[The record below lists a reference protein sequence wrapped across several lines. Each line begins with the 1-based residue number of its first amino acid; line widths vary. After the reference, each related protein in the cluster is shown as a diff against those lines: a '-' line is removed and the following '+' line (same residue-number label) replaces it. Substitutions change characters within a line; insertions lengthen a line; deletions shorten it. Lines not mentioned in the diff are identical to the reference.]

1 MNTERNEFV
10 NDVTGDIAEVSLD
23 DVNNNPG
30 VDNANT
36 SDVGNLAIHMNYLG
50 IDDPDEDEENAE
62 DMEDELGSENITGA
76 AALPVD
82 DAIMEDPEIFQ
93 RTERVTRAVE
103 MSDIEA
109 SASNNPED
117 WGQKWLYEM
126 KMVDKNTAPIS
137 MTPTTKVSTINQRLS
152 EEFGPGVIYFGF
164 QYTENGSVIPA
175 NPLMSVGEL
184 AKMSQINM
192 AFEFNERYKE
202 EDD

>member
-36 SDVGNLAIHMNYLG
+36 SDVGNLAIHMDYLG
-50 IDDPDEDEENAE
+50 IDDPDEDEKNAE

-76 AALPVD
+76 AALPNV
-82 DAIMEDPEIFQ
+82 IMEDPEISQ
-93 RTERVTRAVE
+93 RTARVTRAVE

-152 EEFGPGVIYFGF
+152 EEFGPGVMYFGF

-175 NPLMSVGEL
+175 NPSMSVGEL
-184 AKMSQINM
+184 AKMSRINM
-192 AFEFNERYKE
+192 AFEFNERYEE

>member
-36 SDVGNLAIHMNYLG
+36 SDVGNLAIHMDYLG
-50 IDDPDEDEENAE
+50 IDDPDEDEKNAE

-76 AALPVD
+76 AALPNV
-82 DAIMEDPEIFQ
+82 IMEDPEISQ
-93 RTERVTRAVE
+93 RTARVTRAVE

-137 MTPTTKVSTINQRLS
+137 MTPATKVSTINQRLS

-164 QYTENGSVIPA
+164 QYAENGSVIPA

-192 AFEFNERYKE
+192 AFEFNERYEE

>member
-10 NDVTGDIAEVSLD
+10 NDVTGNAAEASLD

-30 VDNANT
+30 MDDANNDT
-36 SDVGNLAIHMNYLG
+36 SDEKELAIHMNYLG
-50 IDDPDEDEENAE
+50 ISDPEENTKNTE
-62 DMEDELGSENITGA
+62 DMEDELGSDNIAGA
-76 AALPVD
+76 AAID
-82 DAIMEDPEIFQ
+82 DTIMEDPEVFQ

-152 EEFGPGVIYFGF
+152 EEFGPGVMYFGF

-175 NPLMSVGEL
+175 NPSMSVGEL
-184 AKMSQINM
+184 AKMSRINM
-192 AFEFNERYKE
+192 AFEFNERYEE

>member
-36 SDVGNLAIHMNYLG
+36 SDVGNLAIHMDYLG
-50 IDDPDEDEENAE
+50 IDDPDEDEKNAE

-76 AALPVD
+76 AALPNV
-82 DAIMEDPEIFQ
+82 IMEDPEISQ
-93 RTERVTRAVE
+93 RTARVTRAVE

-175 NPLMSVGEL
+175 NPSMSVGEL
-184 AKMSQINM
+184 AKMSRINM
-192 AFEFNERYKE
+192 AFEFNERYEE

>member
-23 DVNNNPG
+23 DVNNSPG

-36 SDVGNLAIHMNYLG
+36 SDVGNLAIHMDYLG
-50 IDDPDEDEENAE
+50 IDDPDEDEKNAE

-76 AALPVD
+76 AALPNVT
-82 DAIMEDPEIFQ
+82 MEDPEISQ
-93 RTERVTRAVE
+93 RTARVTRAVE

-152 EEFGPGVIYFGF
+152 EEFGPGVMYFGF

-175 NPLMSVGEL
+175 NPSMSVGEL
-184 AKMSQINM
+184 AKMSRINM
-192 AFEFNERYKE
+192 AFEFNERYEE

>member
-36 SDVGNLAIHMNYLG
+36 SDVGNLAIHMDYLG
-50 IDDPDEDEENAE
+50 IDDPDEDEKNAE

-76 AALPVD
+76 AALPNV
-82 DAIMEDPEIFQ
+82 IMEDPEISQ
-93 RTERVTRAVE
+93 RTARVTRAVE

-137 MTPTTKVSTINQRLS
+137 MTPATKVSTINQRLS

-175 NPLMSVGEL
+175 SPLMSVGEL

-192 AFEFNERYKE
+192 AFEFNERYEE

>member
-36 SDVGNLAIHMNYLG
+36 SDVGNLAIHMDYLG
-50 IDDPDEDEENAE
+50 IDDPDEDEKNAE

-76 AALPVD
+76 AALPNV
-82 DAIMEDPEIFQ
+82 IMEDPEISQ
-93 RTERVTRAVE
+93 RTARVTRAVE

-152 EEFGPGVIYFGF
+152 EEFGPGVMYFGF

-175 NPLMSVGEL
+175 NPSMSVGEL
-184 AKMSQINM
+184 AKMSRINM
-192 AFEFNERYKE
+192 AFELNERYEE

>member
-36 SDVGNLAIHMNYLG
+36 SDVGNLAIHMDYLG
-50 IDDPDEDEENAE
+50 IDDPDEDEKNAE

-76 AALPVD
+76 AALPVN
-82 DAIMEDPEIFQ
+82 DAVMEDPEIFQ

-152 EEFGPGVIYFGF
+152 EEFGPGVMYFGF

-175 NPLMSVGEL
+175 NPSMSVGEL
-184 AKMSQINM
+184 AKMSRINM
-192 AFEFNERYKE
+192 AFEFNERYEE

>member
-36 SDVGNLAIHMNYLG
+36 SDVGNLAIHMDYLG
-50 IDDPDEDEENAE
+50 IDDPDEDEKNAE

-76 AALPVD
+76 AALPNV
-82 DAIMEDPEIFQ
+82 IMEDPEISQ
-93 RTERVTRAVE
+93 RTARVTRAVE

-137 MTPTTKVSTINQRLS
+137 LTPATKVSTINGRLA

-175 NPLMSVGEL
+175 SPLMSVGEL

-192 AFEFNERYKE
+192 AFEFNERYEE

>member
-36 SDVGNLAIHMNYLG
+36 SDVGNLAIHMDYLG
-50 IDDPDEDEENAE
+50 IDDPDEDEKNAE

-76 AALPVD
+76 AALPNV
-82 DAIMEDPEIFQ
+82 IMEDPEISQ
-93 RTERVTRAVE
+93 RTARVTRAVE

-117 WGQKWLYEM
+117 WGQKWMYEV

-175 NPLMSVGEL
+175 SPLMSVGEL

-192 AFEFNERYKE
+192 AFEYNERYEE

>member
-23 DVNNNPG
+23 DVNNSPG

-82 DAIMEDPEIFQ
+82 DAVMEDPEIFQ

-126 KMVDKNTAPIS
+126 KMVDKNIAPIS

-152 EEFGPGVIYFGF
+152 EEFGPGVMYFGF

-175 NPLMSVGEL
+175 NPSMSVGEL
-184 AKMSQINM
+184 AKMSRINM
-192 AFEFNERYKE
+192 AFEFNERYEE